1 MNFSHIALSMTSKK
15 EWCFS
20 HELWIKGFRSDA
32 VVALHVIESENMFTL
47 IYVFFVLN
55 DSWNCE

>member
-32 VVALHVIESENMFTL
+32 VVALHVIESEKNVYTNLCIFC
-47 IYVFFVLN
+47 F
-55 DSWNCE
+55 E